1 VGLALIIT
9 GIVMKVK
16 FNVKKTTAREKLEF
30 ILGLLLI
37 VVIIWFFVR

>member
-1 VGLALIIT
+1 
-9 GIVMKVK
+9 MKVK